1 MYMDS
6 FFWGGGFDILFFL
19 IFTIIIV
26 MFVVG
31 AVRGIGQW
39 NKNNHSPRLSVTA
52 RVTAKRTNVVRR
64 QHANAGDV
72 TGAHGFHSTSTTSY
86 YVTFQVESGD
96 RMELSV
102 TGREYGMLSEGDAG
116 RLSFQGTRYL
126 GFERQDVGSGI

>member
-64 QHANAGDV
+64 QHANAGDM
-72 TGAHGFHSTSTTSY
+72 TGAHGFHSSSSTSY
-86 YVTFQVESGD
+86 YVTFEVASGD

-102 TGREYGMLSEGDAG
+102 SGSEYGMLAEGDTG
-116 RLSFQGTRYL
+116 TLKFQGTRYL
-126 GFERQDVGSGI
+126 GFERHNS